1 MRSMGADANPGP
13 PPSRRAARIALVV
26 ALVLLA
32 SGLALRFALQPQRA
46 TRFLLDRIGHSL
58 GLEITASGNAG
69 YRLRGTPQLVLRD
82 VVAREPGAAAPL
94 LRAGR
99 IFVSLPWSTVRAG
112 GDVLAATRLE
122 LDAPVLDLPAL
133 QHWLATRPP
142 SARRLPSLS
151 AGLRIRDGS
160 ILNDD
165 WRIDR
170 IDAELP
176 LLAADQPL
184 HARLRGR
191 YLDPPLTIPVDLA
204 VAIVRPG
211 ALVQARATGF
221 ATAGQIVVER
231 GGDWRL
237 PATVKLSGPLTVG
250 KDDLRITP
258 ARLGV
263 AASYETRDTRLP
275 FALGVH
281 GPLLFDEA
289 VWTLSPAGVA
299 LRGRGD
305 TEASDP
311 VPALDARGSLALG
324 RRLVLRLHGALAHW
338 PRAWPAL
345 PVPIGQS
352 RSPLPFALDYTGQPD
367 LSDIAAL
374 RLQRDAARFDG
385 RFRLQDVTGWIAAD
399 DNTVSP
405 LPPLD
410 GKASAPRIEIAGA
423 RLDGVEITI
432 EDPGVPDAG
441 R

>member
-1 MRSMGADANPGP
+1 MSADARPGQ
-13 PPSRRAARIALVV
+13 PPSRHAARIVLVV

-32 SGLALRFALQPQRA
+32 LGLALRFALQPQRA
-46 TRFLLDRIGHSL
+46 THFLLDRIGNSL
-58 GLEITASGNAG
+58 GLEITASGKAE

-82 VVAREPGAAAPL
+82 VVAREPGAATPL
-94 LRAGR
+94 LRAER
-99 IFVSLPWSTVRAG
+99 IFVSLPWSTLRAG

-142 SARRLPSLS
+142 SARRLPTLS
-151 AGLRIRDGS
+151 AGLRIHDGS
-160 ILNDD
+160 IRNDD

-170 IDAELP
+170 IDTELP

-184 HARLRGR
+184 HAHVRGR
-191 YLDPPLTIPVDLA
+191 YFDPPLAIPVDLA

-211 ALVQARATGF
+211 ALVDAQATGF
-221 ATAGQIVVER
+221 ATAGKIVVER

-237 PATVKLSGPLTVG
+237 LATVKLSGPLRLG

-263 AASYETRDTRLP
+263 AASYESGDTRLP
-275 FALGVH
+275 FAFGAH

-299 LRGRGD
+299 LRGRGA
-305 TEASDP
+305 EASTP
-311 VPALDARGSLALG
+311 IPSLDARGSLALG
-324 RRLVLRLHGALAHW
+324 RRLVLRLHGALAGW
-338 PRAWPAL
+338 PQAWPAL
-345 PVPIGQS
+345 PAPLGQS
-352 RSPLPFALDYTGQPD
+352 RSPLPFALDYVGQPD
-367 LSDIAAL
+367 LSGIAGLQL
-374 RLQRDAARFDG
+374 RRDATRFDG
-385 RFRLQDVTGWIAAD
+385 RFRLQDVTAWIAAD
-399 DNTVSP
+399 NGTVSP

-432 EDPGVPDAG
+432 DDPDVPDAG
-441 R
+441 Q

>member
-1 MRSMGADANPGP
+1 MNAAPAHGP
-13 PPSRRAARIALVV
+13 ATPRPVARIVLV
-26 ALVLLA
+26 AGVLLLML
-32 SGLALRFALQPQRA
+32 GLALRVALQPQRA

-58 GLEITASGNAG
+58 GLEITASGKAE
-69 YRLRGTPQLVLRD
+69 YRLRGRPQLVLRD
-82 VVAREPGAAAPL
+82 VVAREPGRTTPL
-94 LRAGR
+94 LRADR
-99 IFVSLPWSTVRAG
+99 ISVSLPWSTIRARG
-112 GDVLAATRLE
+112 EVLAADRLE

-142 SARRLPSLS
+142 SARRLPTLS

-160 ILNDD
+160 IRNDG
-165 WRIDR
+165 WRIDG

-176 LLAADQPL
+176 LLSPDRPL

-191 YLDPPLTIPVDLA
+191 YLDPPLAIPVDLA
-204 VAIVRPG
+204 VAIIHPG

-221 ATAGQIVVER
+221 AAAGRIVVER

-263 AASYETRDTRLP
+263 AATYESGDTRLP
-275 FALGVH
+275 FAFGAH

-289 VWTLSPAGVA
+289 VWSLSPAGVA
-299 LRGRGD
+299 LRGRD
-305 TEASDP
+305 DAEASDP
-311 VPALDARGSLALG
+311 IPTLDARGSLALG
-324 RRLVLRLHGALAHW
+324 RRLVLRLHGALTGW
-338 PRAWPAL
+338 PPAWPAL

-374 RLQRDAARFDG
+374 QLQRDATRFDG
-385 RFRLQDVTGWIAAD
+385 RFHLQDVVDWIAAD
-399 DNTVSP
+399 NDAVSP

-410 GKASAPRIEIAGA
+410 GKASTPRIEIAGA
-423 RLDGVEITI
+423 QLDGVEITI

-441 R
+441 Q

>member
-1 MRSMGADANPGP
+1 MSADARPGQ

-26 ALVLLA
+26 VLVLLA
-32 SGLALRFALQPQRA
+32 LGLAVRFALQPQRA
-46 TRFLLDRIGHSL
+46 TRFLLDRIGSSL

-82 VVAREPGAAAPL
+82 VVAREPGATTPL

-99 IFVSLPWSTVRAG
+99 IFVSLPWSTIRAG

-142 SARRLPSLS
+142 SARQLPSLS

-160 ILNDD
+160 IHNDD

-170 IDAELP
+170 IDTELP

-204 VAIVRPG
+204 VAIIRPG

-221 ATAGQIVVER
+221 AAAGQIVVER

-263 AASYETRDTRLP
+263 AASYESGDTRLP
-275 FALGVH
+275 FALGIH

-299 LRGRGD
+299 LRGRGAED
-305 TEASDP
+305 SDP
-311 VPALDARGSLALG
+311 IPTLDARGSLALG
-324 RRLVLRLHGALAHW
+324 RRLVLRLHGALAGW
-338 PRAWPAL
+338 PPAWPAL

-374 RLQRDAARFDG
+374 QLQRDATRFDG
-385 RFRLQDVTGWIAAD
+385 RFRLQGVAGWIAAD
-399 DNTVSP
+399 NDAVSP

-410 GKASAPRIEIAGA
+410 GKASTPRIEIAGA
-423 RLDGVEITI
+423 RLDGVEVTI

-441 R
+441 Q

>member
-1 MRSMGADANPGP
+1 MSADARPGQP
-13 PPSRRAARIALVV
+13 SSRRAARIALVV
-26 ALVLLA
+26 VLVLLA
-32 SGLALRFALQPQRA
+32 LALALRFALQPHRA
-46 TRFLLDRIGHSL
+46 TRFLLDRIGNSL
-58 GLEITASGNAG
+58 GLEITASGDAG

-82 VVAREPGAAAPL
+82 VVAREPGATTPL

-99 IFVSLPWSTVRAG
+99 IFVSLPWSTIRAG

-133 QHWLATRPP
+133 QHWLATRPA

-160 ILNDD
+160 INNDD

-170 IDAELP
+170 IDTELP

-191 YLDPPLTIPVDLA
+191 YLDPPLMIPVDLA
-204 VAIVRPG
+204 VAIIRPG

-221 ATAGQIVVER
+221 TAAGQIVVER
-231 GGDWRL
+231 GGGWRL

-263 AASYETRDTRLP
+263 AATYESGDTRLP
-275 FALGVH
+275 FAFGAY

-289 VWTLSPAGVA
+289 VWSLSPAGVA
-299 LRGRGD
+299 LRGRDDAG
-305 TEASDP
+305 ASDP
-311 VPALDARGSLALG
+311 IPTLDARGSLALG
-324 RRLVLRLHGALAHW
+324 RRLVLRLHGALTGW
-338 PRAWPAL
+338 PPAWPAL

-374 RLQRDAARFDG
+374 QLQRDATRFDG
-385 RFRLQDVTGWIAAD
+385 RFRLQDVVDWIAAD
-399 DNTVSP
+399 NDEVSP

-410 GKASAPRIEIAGA
+410 GKASTPRIEIAGA

-441 R
+441 Q

>member
-1 MRSMGADANPGP
+1 MSANAGP
-13 PPSRRAARIALVV
+13 NKAPSRRTARIVLVV
-26 ALVLLA
+26 ALALLVP
-32 SGLALRFALQPQRA
+32 GLALRMALQPQRA
-46 TRFLLDRIGHSL
+46 TRFLLDRVGASL
-58 GLEITASGNAG
+58 GLEITASCRAG

-82 VVAREPGAAAPL
+82 VVAREPGSTTPL

-99 IFVSLPWSTVRAG
+99 IFVSLPWSTIRARG
-112 GDVLAATRLE
+112 ELLAATRLE

-133 QHWLATRPP
+133 QHWLASRPP
-142 SARRLPSLS
+142 STRRLPTLS
-151 AGLRIRDGS
+151 AGLRISDGS
-160 ILNDD
+160 IHNND

-170 IDAELP
+170 IDTELP
-176 LLAADQPL
+176 LLAADKPL

-191 YLDPPLTIPVDLA
+191 YLDPPLAIPVDLA

-211 ALVQARATGF
+211 ALVQAQATGF
-221 ATAGQIVVER
+221 ATAGNIVVER
-231 GGDWRL
+231 GSDWRL
-237 PATVKLSGPLTVG
+237 PATVKLSGPLTLG

-263 AASYETRDTRLP
+263 AATYESGDTHLP

-299 LRGRGD
+299 LRGRGA
-305 TEASDP
+305 EASDP
-311 VPALDARGSLALG
+311 MPDLDARGSLALG
-324 RRLVLRLHGALAHW
+324 RRLVLRLRGMLVDW

-345 PVPIGQS
+345 PAPIGQS
-352 RSPLPFALDYTGQPD
+352 RSPLPFALDYTGRPD
-367 LSDIAAL
+367 LSGIAAL
-374 RLQRDAARFDG
+374 QLQRDDTRFDG

-399 DNTVSP
+399 NGAVSP

-432 EDPGVPDAG
+432 EDPDVPDAG
-441 R
+441 AVTR